1 MTGAPSWVTVSAEVV
16 IALHDDLLS
25 TAEIPGLA
33 RDKSLEG
40 ALARVDHR
48 IAYGLIEDAFALAA
62 AYAAAISQGHCVNDG
77 NKRTAFQVMDVIL
90 AAHGIELDWDTEEA
104 GQQMI
109 ELAQSRMDESAFAHW
124 LRAHAGR

>member
-25 TAEIPGLA
+25 TAEIPALA

-62 AYAAAISQGHCVNDG
+62 AYAAAISQGHCFNDG
-77 NKRTAFQVMDVIL
+77 NERTAFQVMDVIL
-90 AAHGIELDWDTEEA
+90 TTHGLELDWDTEEA
-104 GQQMI
+104 GQRMI
-109 ELAQSRMDESAFAHW
+109 ELAQSRMDESSFAHW

>member
-1 MTGAPSWVTVSAEVV
+1 MTGAPSWVTVSAKAV

-40 ALARVDHR
+40 ALARVDLR

-62 AYAAAISQGHCVNDG
+62 AYAAAISQGHCFNDG
-77 NKRTAFQVMDVIL
+77 NERTAFQVMDVIL
-90 AAHGIELDWDTEEA
+90 TTHGLELDWDTEEA
-104 GQQMI
+104 GQRMI
-109 ELAQSRMDESAFAHW
+109 ELAQSRMDESSFAHW

>member
-1 MTGAPSWVTVSAEVV
+1 MTGAPSWVTVSAEAV

-62 AYAAAISQGHCVNDG
+62 AYAAAISQGHCFNDG
-77 NKRTAFQVMDVIL
+77 NERTAFQVMDVIL
-90 AAHGIELDWDTEEA
+90 TTHGLELDWDTEEA
-104 GQQMI
+104 GQRMI
-109 ELAQSRMDESAFAHW
+109 ELAQSRMDESSFAHW

>member
-25 TAEIPGLA
+25 TAEIPALA

-40 ALARVDHR
+40 ALARVDRR

-62 AYAAAISQGHCVNDG
+62 AYAAAISQGHRFNDG
-77 NKRTAFQVMDVIL
+77 NKRTALQVMDVIL
-90 AAHGIELDWDTEEA
+90 TTHGLELDWDTEEA
-104 GQQMI
+104 GQRMI
-109 ELAQSRMDESAFAHW
+109 ELAQSRMDESSFAHW

>member
-25 TAEIPGLA
+25 TAELPGLA

-62 AYAAAISQGHCVNDG
+62 AYAAAISQGHCFNDG
-77 NKRTAFQVMDVIL
+77 NERTAFQVTDVIL
-90 AAHGIELDWDTEEA
+90 TTHGLELDWDTEEA
-104 GQQMI
+104 GQRMI
-109 ELAQSRMDESAFAHW
+109 ELAQSRMDESSFAHW

>member
-62 AYAAAISQGHCVNDG
+62 AYAAAISQGHWFNDG

>member
-25 TAEIPGLA
+25 TAELPGLA

-62 AYAAAISQGHCVNDG
+62 AYAAAISQGHCLNDS

-90 AAHGIELDWDTEEA
+90 TTHGLELDWDTEEA
-104 GQQMI
+104 GQRMI
-109 ELAQSRMDESAFAHW
+109 ELAQSRMDESSFAHW

>member
-25 TAEIPGLA
+25 TAELPGLA

-48 IAYGLIEDAFALAA
+48 IAYD
-62 AYAAAISQGHCVNDG
+62 H
-77 NKRTAFQVMDVIL
+77 R
-90 AAHGIELDWDTEEA
+90 H
-104 GQQMI
+104 
-109 ELAQSRMDESAFAHW
+109 R
-124 LRAHAGR
+124 HADD

>member
-1 MTGAPSWVTVSAEVV
+1 MTGAPSWVTVSAEAV

-40 ALARVDHR
+40 ALARVDLR

-62 AYAAAISQGHCVNDG
+62 AYAAAISQGHCFNDG
-77 NKRTAFQVMDVIL
+77 NERTAFQVMDVIL
-90 AAHGIELDWDTEEA
+90 TTHGLELDWDTEEA
-104 GQQMI
+104 GQRMI
-109 ELAQSRMDESAFAHW
+109 ELAQSRMDESSFAHW

>member
-1 MTGAPSWVTVSAEVV
+1 MTGAPSWVTVSTEVV

-62 AYAAAISQGHCVNDG
+62 AYAAAISQGHCFNDG
-77 NKRTAFQVMDVIL
+77 NERTAFQVMDVIL
-90 AAHGIELDWDTEEA
+90 TTHGLELDWDTEEA
-104 GQQMI
+104 GQRMI
-109 ELAQSRMDESAFAHW
+109 ELAQSRMDESSFAHW

>member
-1 MTGAPSWVTVSAEVV
+1 MTGAPSWVTVSAEAV

-25 TAEIPGLA
+25 TAELPGLA

-40 ALARVDHR
+40 ALARVDLR

-62 AYAAAISQGHCVNDG
+62 AYAAAISQGHCFNDG
-77 NKRTAFQVMDVIL
+77 NERTAFQVMDVIL
-90 AAHGIELDWDTEEA
+90 TTHGLELDWDTEEA
-104 GQQMI
+104 GQRMI
-109 ELAQSRMDESAFAHW
+109 ELAQSRMDESSFAHW

>member
-1 MTGAPSWVTVSAEVV
+1 MTAAPSWVTVSAEVV

-62 AYAAAISQGHCVNDG
+62 AYAAAISQGQCFNDG
-77 NKRTAFQVMDVIL
+77 NERTAFQVMDVIL
-90 AAHGIELDWDTEEA
+90 TTHGLELDWDTEEA
-104 GQQMI
+104 GQRMI
-109 ELAQSRMDESAFAHW
+109 ELAQSRMDESSFAHW

>member
-1 MTGAPSWVTVSAEVV
+1 MTVSAEVV

-62 AYAAAISQGHCVNDG
+62 AYAAAISQGHWFNDG

>member
-1 MTGAPSWVTVSAEVV
+1 MTGAPSWATVSAEVV

-25 TAEIPGLA
+25 SAEIPGLA

-40 ALARVDHR
+40 ALARFDHR

-62 AYAAAISQGHCVNDG
+62 AYAAAISQGHCFNDG
-77 NKRTAFQVMDVIL
+77 NERTAFQVMDVIL
-90 AAHGIELDWDTEEA
+90 TAHGLELDWDTEEA
-104 GQQMI
+104 GQRMI
-109 ELAQSRMDESAFAHW
+109 ELAQSRMDESSFAHW

>member
-25 TAEIPGLA
+25 TA
-33 RDKSLEG
+33 
-40 ALARVDHR
+40 
-48 IAYGLIEDAFALAA
+48 
-62 AYAAAISQGHCVNDG
+62 AISQGHRFNDG

-90 AAHGIELDWDTEEA
+90 TTHGLELDWDTEEA
-104 GQQMI
+104 GQRMI
-109 ELAQSRMDESAFAHW
+109 ELAQSRMDESSFAHW

>member
-62 AYAAAISQGHCVNDG
+62 AYAAAISQGHRFNDG
-77 NKRTAFQVMDVIL
+77 DKRTAFQVMDVIL
-90 AAHGIELDWDTEEA
+90 TTHGLELDWDTEEA
-104 GQQMI
+104 GQRMI
-109 ELAQSRMDESAFAHW
+109 ELAQSRMDESSFAHW
-124 LRAHAGR
+124 LRTHAGQ

>member
-1 MTGAPSWVTVSAEVV
+1 MTEAPSWVTVSAEVV
-16 IALHDDLLS
+16 VALHDDILS
-25 TAEIPGLA
+25 SSELPGLA

-62 AYAAAISQGHCVNDG
+62 AYAAAISQGHCFNDG

-90 AAHGIELDWDTEEA
+90 TAHGIEIAWDTEEA
-104 GQQMI
+104 GQRMI
-109 ELAQSRMDESAFAHW
+109 ELAQSRVDEDAFARW
-124 LRAHAGR
+124 LGAHAGR

>member
-1 MTGAPSWVTVSAEVV
+1 MTGPPSWVTVSAEVV
-16 IALHDDLLS
+16 IALHDDILS
-25 TAEIPGLA
+25 TAEIPGVA
-33 RDKSLEG
+33 RDKSLGG
-40 ALARVDHR
+40 ALAKVDHR

-62 AYAAAISQGHCVNDG
+62 AYAAAISQGHWFNDG

-109 ELAQSRMDESAFAHW
+109 ELAQSRTDESAFAHW

>member
-1 MTGAPSWVTVSAEVV
+1 MTGAPSWATVSAEVV

-25 TAEIPGLA
+25 SAEIPGLA

-62 AYAAAISQGHCVNDG
+62 AYAAAISQGHCFNDG

-90 AAHGIELDWDTEEA
+90 IAHGLELDWDTEEA
-104 GQQMI
+104 GQRMI
-109 ELAQSRMDESAFAHW
+109 ELAQSRVDESSFAHW